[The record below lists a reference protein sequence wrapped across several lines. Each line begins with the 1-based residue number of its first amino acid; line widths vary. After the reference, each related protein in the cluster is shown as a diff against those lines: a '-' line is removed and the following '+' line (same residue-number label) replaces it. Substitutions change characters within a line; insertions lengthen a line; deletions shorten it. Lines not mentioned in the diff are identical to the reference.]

1 MYFIGN
7 LYCQLPLFTS
17 YTKWQNFPRLYYN
30 LTSDIYSPETFLE
43 NKLVEGNQR
52 MKKNIIENFFKI

>member
-30 LTSDIYSPETFLE
+30 LTSDIYSPVTFLE